1 MASRM
6 KMEKSDGCPLS
17 ETLKA
22 PHFYRR
28 RNLFFSIWWCF
39 LWVFNHV
46 QNLFKRKISMNI
58 CHKLHRLQTQHGL
71 ENRGLRGKAKMTSL
85 SGPCIMPLGAFW
97 SSSWR
102 GSWQQRQ
109 QSAQCHVW
117 FVCKVLR
124 VSLGGSM
131 MQHCCHCSFVRV
143 GRSKQTC
150 LADDAY
156 KWTIFAKHVA
166 WTSIDKVHSADA
178 DF

>member
-1 MASRM
+1 MESRM
-6 KMEKSDGCPLS
+6 KMKKKV
-17 ETLKA
+17 TIV
-22 PHFYRR
+22 HFQKRWKRR
-28 RNLFFSIWWCF
+28 TSTGAVTFFLFLVMFS
-39 LWVFNHV
+39 LGV
-46 QNLFKRKISMNI
+46 QSCSNLFKRKISMNI

-97 SSSWR
+97 SSSWK

-117 FVCKVLR
+117 FVCEVLR

-131 MQHCCHCSFVRV
+131 MQHCCHCSFVLV

>member
-6 KMEKSDGCPLS
+6 KTKKSDDCPLS

-46 QNLFKRKISMNI
+46 QTNLFKRKNSMNI
-58 CHKLHRLQTQHGL
+58 CHKLHRQKTQHDP
-71 ENRGLRGKAKMTSL
+71 ENWGLRGEAKMTSTT
-85 SGPCIMPLGAFW
+85 GVCFMPLGAFW

-109 QSAQCHVW
+109 QSARCHVW

-131 MQHCCHCSFVRV
+131 MRHCRHCSFVLV
-143 GRSKQTC
+143 GRPSMSPEHQSTRCTVKMQ
-150 LADDAY
+150 
-156 KWTIFAKHVA
+156 IFN
-166 WTSIDKVHSADA
+166 
-178 DF
+178 